1 MATEQLQFSIS
12 QYADGTLPEDE
23 RIALERLLADDTD
36 AQALLA
42 DDRSLTDLLR
52 AGPLP
57 EVRWDRLAESI
68 SAAIDEQQEQRI
80 AQASWWM
87 RHRIPSGLALAASIL
102 LAVGLSIHFLSPAHS
117 PVANHGP
124 VKNLGTQTVAM
135 LNVQGPQ
142 EDAPAGPEVTQI
154 SIGAGGSYA
163 KDSALAPYAD
173 EIDNR
178 PSRVVIA
185 SGLNTEPAP
194 AAYPY

>member
-12 QYADGTLPEDE
+12 QYADGTLPEDQRLE
-23 RIALERLLADDTD
+23 LERVLADDTD

-42 DDRSLTDLLR
+42 DDRALTDLLR

-68 SAAIDEQQEQRI
+68 SAAIDEQHEQRV

-87 RHRIPSGLALAASIL
+87 RHRIPGSLALAASVL
-102 LAVGLSIHFLSPAHS
+102 LAVGLSIHFLSPGHS
-117 PVANHGP
+117 PVATHGP
-124 VKNLGTQTVAM
+124 VKGLGTQTVAM

-142 EDAPAGPEVTQI
+142 EDTPAGPEVTQI

-185 SGLNTEPAP
+185 SGMNSEQAP
-194 AAYPY
+194 ASYPY